1 MCTAMVWSFRR
12 QLKEDMSNLET
23 TKSLR
28 ASRASLNPSLVAGG
42 TRLPPAAAADP
53 EMLPAVVP
61 PAPAGLS
68 SLPGSRL
75 KGAGSGGGGGGGGT
89 ASSSLHADSNGGCY
103 VPDAGYPLNLTGGQ
117 KC

>member
-1 MCTAMVWSFRR
+1 MIWSFRR

-42 TRLPPAAAADP
+42 TRLPTAAIPQADP
-53 EMLPAVVP
+53 EMVPSNIP
-61 PAPAGLS
+61 PAPAAGGV

-75 KGAGSGGGGGGGGT
+75 KGGGGGGGT
-89 ASSSLHADSNGGCY
+89 ASSSIHADSNGGCY